1 MIHKT
6 ITAIIAA
13 VTALL
18 ILLRLK
24 RPSRGGDFLAS
35 EPLEQ
40 AKEAAEEVIAGEV
53 QEQPIKAMRDAMQE
67 RAASETLRDH
77 AGMPWEEILRD
88 MRDEEDGP

>member
-1 MIHKT
+1 MGKL
-6 ITAIIAA
+6 IAA
-13 VTALL
+13 IAAAFSAIL
-18 ILLRLK
+18 ILIRLK
-24 RPSRGGDFLAS
+24 RPSRSGDFLAS

-77 AGMPWEEILRD
+77 AGMPWERILRD
-88 MRDEEDGP
+88 MRDDP

>member
-1 MIHKT
+1 MIRRA
-6 ITAIIAA
+6 IAVIIAA
-13 VTALL
+13 AVGLL
-18 ILLRLK
+18 ILLRIR

-35 EPLEQ
+35 DELEQ

-77 AGMPWEEILRD
+77 PTMPWEEILRD
-88 MRDEEDGP
+88 MREEEP